1 MPLRVVTFNI
11 WGTGTPHRY
20 WHDRAVLRG
29 ARAGSPALGEADER
43 RVWRRRAALLTRA
56 LADADADLVAL
67 QEVPARAAAGAG
79 RARELADGLRGRYDV
94 AHSGPG
100 PTPGLAVLSRAP
112 IRARRAFPVPGFGG
126 FGGHPTVLEVS
137 TCAVTVWV
145 AHLPVGPDEVKEACL
160 RGLEAAAVAAPRE
173 RPLLVCG
180 DLNCPADGPLMGRLR
195 DRGVLVDAWASAG
208 GSPAALTMPVPVPT
222 WRLDHVLYRAGDPV
236 RAATRPALL
245 GTACDDSGQYPSD
258 HFGVAL
264 TLDIEAP
271 APGGSNPAS
280 H

>member
-1 MPLRVVTFNI
+1 MPLRVVTYNI

-29 ARAGSPALGEADER
+29 ARADSPALAEADER

-67 QEVPARAAAGAG
+67 QEVPAPAGSGAG
-79 RARELADGLRGRYDV
+79 RARELADGLPGRWEV

-100 PTPGLAVLSRAP
+100 PVPGLAVLSRAP
-112 IRARRAFPVPGFGG
+112 IDSWRVFPVPGFGG
-126 FGGHPTVLEVS
+126 FGGHPGVLEVS
-137 TCAVTVWV
+137 TSAVTVWV

-160 RGLEAAAVAAPRE
+160 RGLEAAAGAAPPE

-180 DLNCPADGPLMGRLR
+180 DLNCPADGTLLGRLR
-195 DRGVLVDAWASAG
+195 DRGALVDAWAAAG
-208 GSPAALTMPVPVPT
+208 GSPAALTMPTPAPT
-222 WRLDHVLYRAGDPV
+222 WRLDHVLV
-236 RAATRPALL
+236 RAADLVRASRPALL

-264 TLDIEAP
+264 SLDVQPPAP
-271 APGGSNPAS
+271 ASPDLAS

>member
-1 MPLRVVTFNI
+1 MPLRVVTYNI
-11 WGTGTPHRY
+11 WGVGTPHRY
-20 WHDRAVLRG
+20 WRDRAVLRG
-29 ARAGSPALGEADER
+29 ARAGSPALAEADEP

-67 QEVPARAAAGAG
+67 QEVPAPAGSGGG
-79 RARELADGLRGRYDV
+79 RARELADALPGRWEV

-112 IRARRAFPVPGFGG
+112 VDSCRVFPVPGFGG
-126 FGGHPTVLEVS
+126 FGGHPDVLEVS
-137 TCAVTVWV
+137 TPAVTVWV
-145 AHLPVGPDEVKEACL
+145 AHLPVGPDEAKEACL
-160 RGLEAAAVAAPRE
+160 RGLEAAAAAAPPE

-180 DLNCPADGPLMGRLR
+180 DLNCPADGALMGRLR
-195 DRGVLVDAWASAG
+195 DRGALVDAWAAAG
-208 GSPAALTMPVPVPT
+208 GPPAALTMPVPTPT
-222 WRLDHVLYRAGDPV
+222 WRLDHLLVRAADPV
-236 RAATRPALL
+236 RATRPALL

-264 TLDIEAP
+264 SLDLGAP
-271 APGGSNPAS
+271 APGPSDLAS

>member
-1 MPLRVVTFNI
+1 MPLRVVTYNI

-29 ARAGSPALGEADER
+29 ARAGSPALAEADER

-67 QEVPARAAAGAG
+67 QEVPAPAGSGAG
-79 RARELADGLRGRYDV
+79 RARELADGLPGRWEV

-100 PTPGLAVLSRAP
+100 HAPGLAVLSRAP
-112 IRARRAFPVPGFGG
+112 IHSWRVFPVPGFGG
-126 FGGHPTVLEVS
+126 FGGHPGVLEVS
-137 TCAVTVWV
+137 TSAVTVWV

-160 RGLEAAAVAAPRE
+160 RGLEAAAGAAPPE
-173 RPLLVCG
+173 RPLLLCG
-180 DLNCPADGPLMGRLR
+180 DLNCPADGALMGRLR
-195 DRGVLVDAWASAG
+195 DRGALVDAWAAAG
-208 GSPAALTMPVPVPT
+208 GSPAALTMPAPTPT
-222 WRLDHVLYRAGDPV
+222 WRLDHVLVRAADPV
-236 RAATRPALL
+236 RASRPALL

-258 HFGVAL
+258 HFGVSL
-264 TLDIEAP
+264 SLDVRTP
-271 APGGSNPAS
+271 ASASSDPAS